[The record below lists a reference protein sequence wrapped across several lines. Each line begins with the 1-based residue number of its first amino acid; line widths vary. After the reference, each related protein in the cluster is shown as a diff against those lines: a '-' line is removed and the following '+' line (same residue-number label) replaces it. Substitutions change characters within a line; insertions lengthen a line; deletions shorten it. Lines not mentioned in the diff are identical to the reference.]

1 MGEYAEGRSQN
12 GPFCQVV
19 PIAGL
24 EVIVSMVELNN
35 HIVRL
40 PWAYSGTM
48 NN

>member
-1 MGEYAEGRSQN
+1 MGMLRAVHKME
-12 GPFCQVV
+12 PFCQVV

-24 EVIVSMVELNN
+24 EVIVSVVELNN

>member
-1 MGEYAEGRSQN
+1 MGEYAEGCSQN
-12 GPFCQVV
+12 CQVV

-24 EVIVSMVELNN
+24 EVIVSVVELNN

-40 PWAYSGTM
+40 SLAYSGTM